1 MYIFAYKMV
10 TADPEICHK
19 AWQPAFAFAK
29 AAGLVD
35 PEAILTE
42 CSAGLIGTRNDGQYH
57 VDFVRLDNPLPLPD
71 MVLVALCGIV
81 EIDDVNELIVRRLAS
96 HKITYRLA
104 AATASE
110 HLESVMATQ
119 FELNGPAD
127 IGGVS
132 SYVCDGVP
140 VVIVQLKNCYQRNKE
155 YADAI
160 TSNTR
165 RNFTVVS

>member
-1 MYIFAYKMV
+1 MYIFAYKMA

-35 PEAILTE
+35 PEAIMSE
-42 CSAGLIGTRNDGQYH
+42 CGARLIGTRNDGQYH

-81 EIDDVNELIVRRLAS
+81 EIDDVNEMIVQRIAS
-96 HKITYRLA
+96 HQIICHLT

-110 HLESVMATQ
+110 HLESVMAAQ

-132 SYVCDGVP
+132 TYVCDGVP
-140 VVIVQLKNCYQRNKE
+140 VVILQLKNCYQRNKE

-160 TSNTR
+160 TSNIR
-165 RNFTVVS
+165 RNFTVVN